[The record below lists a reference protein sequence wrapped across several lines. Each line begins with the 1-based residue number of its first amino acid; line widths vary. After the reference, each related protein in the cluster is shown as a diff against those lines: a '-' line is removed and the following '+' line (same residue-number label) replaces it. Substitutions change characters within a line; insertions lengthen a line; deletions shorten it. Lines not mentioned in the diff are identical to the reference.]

1 MLDLFERPSASVS
14 LTKTESP
21 VTAGEDGRLIGT
33 RIGACR
39 LEREIGPGGM
49 RAVYLATRADS
60 EFDKRVA
67 IKMIRDGLENDF
79 AIHRFRHERQIL
91 ARLEHA

>member
-33 RIGACR
+33 RRFATACC
-39 LEREIGPGGM
+39 ET
-49 RAVYLATRADS
+49 V
-60 EFDKRVA
+60 
-67 IKMIRDGLENDF
+67 
-79 AIHRFRHERQIL
+79 
-91 ARLEHA
+91 